1 MKVTDTNKV
10 GNINGLKT
18 LVISS
23 STVLWSPVAIAAI
36 QSEGRLVF
44 IKIAI
49 TYMNNFGFSH
59 NGKIHETIVT
69 S

>member
-1 MKVTDTNKV
+1 VKVTDTNKV
-10 GNINGLKT
+10 GNINGLKI

-36 QSEGRLVF
+36 QSEGRLIF

-49 TYMNNFGFSH
+49 TYMNNCGFSH
-59 NGKIHETIVT
+59 NGKLSSILGW
-69 S
+69 

>member
-1 MKVTDTNKV
+1 VKVTDTNKV
-10 GNINGLKT
+10 GNINGLKI

-49 TYMNNFGFSH
+49 TYMNNSGFSH
-59 NGKIHETIVT
+59 NGKKSDI